1 MDIARLTEL
10 GPLLVE
16 KGTLLNQ
23 KKAERDALNAEIAEL
38 EKELTPLVIEHQKL
52 VASLLGTPAPAAPLP
67 TDDGSMHM
75 GLGRPYPP
83 RPGTPGG
90 GPGGLPTTSEK
101 EQAKRKIL
109 AFLENAEPG
118 ISAYDISQQLN
129 IDGVLVRQIM
139 FELAHA
145 PGASPGS

>member
-16 KGTLLNQ
+16 KGKLLNE
-23 KKAERDALNAEIAEL
+23 KKAERDALNADIAEL

-52 VASLLGTPAPAAPLP
+52 VASLLGTAVPAPPPA
-67 TDDGSMHM
+67 DDGPMHM

-90 GPGGLPTTSEK
+90 GPGGLPTANEK

-118 ISAYDISQQLN
+118 ISAYDIAQQLN

-139 FELAHA
+139 FEMAHA